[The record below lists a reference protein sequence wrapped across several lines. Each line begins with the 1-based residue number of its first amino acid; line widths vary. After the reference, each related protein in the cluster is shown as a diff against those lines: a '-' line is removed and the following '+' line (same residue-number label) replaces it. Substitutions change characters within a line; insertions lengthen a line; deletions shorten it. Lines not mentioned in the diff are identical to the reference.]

1 MRVLMTATLVWLL
14 GSLNAALAQEAIPS
28 ADFKAGEHYIEL
40 TTPAPTQDPDKIEVA
55 ELFWY
60 GCGHCFQFEP
70 VLQEWKKTLPED
82 VSFREVPALFGG
94 VWNTH
99 AQLFY
104 TVQSL
109 GKLEETHK
117 AIFNAIHVEK
127 LRLANEAEMIEF
139 LEPYGIS
146 EEQFEKAWSSFG
158 VRSKMSEAGRLA
170 KAYRATGVPTL
181 IVNGK
186 YRIEGGMVGG
196 FDGMLEVADYLIAQ
210 ERQAR

>member
-14 GSLNAALAQEAIPS
+14 GSLNAAQAQEAIPS

-70 VLQEWKKTLPED
+70 VLQDWKKTLPED

-127 LRLANEAEMIEF
+127 LQLANEAEMIEF

-158 VRSKMSEAGRLA
+158 VRSKISEAGRLA

>member
-1 MRVLMTATLVWLL
+1 M
-14 GSLNAALAQEAIPS
+14 GSLTMLQAQEAASP
-28 ADFKAGEHYIEL
+28 ANFKAGEHYIEL
-40 TTPAPTQDPDKIEVA
+40 TAPAPTQDPNKVEVA

-70 VLQEWKKTLPED
+70 VLDEWKQGLADD

-94 VWNTH
+94 TWNTH

-117 AIFNAIHVEK
+117 AIFNAIHIEK
-127 LRLANEAEMIEF
+127 QRLASEAEMIEF
-139 LEPYGIS
+139 LEPYGITK
-146 EEQFEKAWSSFG
+146 EQFEKAWSSFG
-158 VRSKMSEAGRLA
+158 VRSKLSEAGRLA

-196 FDGMLEVADYLIAQ
+196 FDNMLEVADFLIAR
-210 ERQAR
+210 ERQAL

>member
-1 MRVLMTATLVWLL
+1 MRVLMTATLLWLL
-14 GSLNAALAQEAIPS
+14 GGFASLQAQEAAP
-28 ADFKAGEHYIEL
+28 ATNFKAGEHYVEL
-40 TTPAPTQDPDKIEVA
+40 PTPAPTQDPGKVEVA

-60 GCGHCFQFEP
+60 GCGHCYQFEP
-70 VLQEWKKTLPED
+70 VLQEWKKDLPED

-127 LRLANEAEMIEF
+127 KRLANEAEIAEF

-146 EEQFEKAWSSFG
+146 QEQFDKAWSSFG
-158 VRSKMSEAGRLA
+158 VRSKLAEAGRLA

-196 FDGMLEVADYLIAQ
+196 FDKMLEVAEFLVAR
-210 ERQAR
+210 ERQAL

>member
-14 GSLNAALAQEAIPS
+14 GSFATLQAQVLAAPAE
-28 ADFKAGEHYIEL
+28 FKAGEHYIEL
-40 TTPAPTQDPDKIEVA
+40 TTPAPTQNPDKVEVA

-70 VLQEWKKTLPED
+70 VLQEWKKDLPED

-109 GKLEETHK
+109 NKLEETHK

-127 LRLANEAEMIEF
+127 KRLASEEEMIEF

-146 EEQFEKAWSSFG
+146 EEEFTKAWSSFG
-158 VRSKMSEAGRLA
+158 VRSKLAEAGRLA

-196 FDGMLEVADYLIAQ
+196 FDKMLEVADFLVAR
-210 ERQAR
+210 EREAL

>member
-14 GSLNAALAQEAIPS
+14 GSLNAAQAQEAAPS
-28 ADFKAGEHYIEL
+28 ATFKAGEHYIEL
-40 TTPAPTQDPDKIEVA
+40 TTPAPTQNPDKIEVA

-104 TVQSL
+104 TVESL
-109 GKLEETHK
+109 GKLDETHK

-158 VRSKMSEAGRLA
+158 VRSKISEAGRLA

>member
-1 MRVLMTATLVWLL
+1 MRVLITATLLWLL
-14 GSLNAALAQEAIPS
+14 GSSAALQAQEATPP
-28 ADFKAGEHYIEL
+28 ANFKAGEHYIEL
-40 TTPAPTQDPDKIEVA
+40 ATPAPTQDPAKIEVA

-70 VLQEWKKTLPED
+70 VLEEWKKDLAED

-109 GKLEETHK
+109 GKLEETHE
-117 AIFNAIHVEK
+117 AIFNAIHIEK
-127 LRLANEAEMIEF
+127 KQLANEAEMVEF

-158 VRSKMSEAGRLA
+158 VRSKLAEAGRLA

-196 FDGMLEVADYLIAQ
+196 FESMLEVADFLVAR
-210 ERQAR
+210 ERQAL